1 MQMFQEEAQF
11 VKSLLQVKMAR
22 VSLAVMKSDRSAALL
37 LLGAAILGLVL
48 ANSPLGPW
56 LLDFKYTYVGFE
68 SLNLTLTVEHWVA
81 DLLLATFF
89 LVAGLELKYE
99 LSIGVLSR
107 FSTALVPVVAGI
119 GGIVFPALIYTAFNW
134 GTDYMIGWPIPTATD
149 IAFALGVLAIFG
161 RGLPKSARIFLLAL
175 AIFDDFFDVT
185 ATAEIYTDDVAIEWL
200 FAAALILAAHAIAER
215 LPKLPIVAIRFLSF
229 GLIWYAVYQSGV
241 HATIAGVALG
251 LIIPAS
257 RAHSLVGKI
266 QPWTNTVS
274 LPIFAFF
281 AVAIALPTFEREI
294 SSVFTGIALALPV
307 GKIVGITLFAIV
319 ANLIADKAAR
329 LSLHPLDFAA
339 VAGLAGIGF
348 TVSLLMTN
356 LAFESIPE
364 IKAEATLA
372 VIVGSLLSLAFG
384 AYLSQLRGRHYAKQ
398 RKDEVQ

>member
-1 MQMFQEEAQF
+1 
-11 VKSLLQVKMAR
+11 MAR
-22 VSLAVMKSDRSAALL
+22 VSLAIMKSDRSAALL

-56 LLDFKYTYVGFE
+56 LLDFKYTYVRFE
-68 SLNLTLTVEHWVA
+68 SLNLTLTIEHWVA

-99 LSIGVLSR
+99 LSMGVLSR
-107 FSTALVPVVAGI
+107 FSTALVPVVAGV
-119 GGIVFPALIYTAFNW
+119 GGIVVPALIYTAFNW

-161 RGLPKSARIFLLAL
+161 RGLPKSARVFLLAL
-175 AIFDDFFDVT
+175 AIFDDLVAISIIAIF
-185 ATAEIYTDDVAIEWL
+185 YTDDVAIEWL

-215 LPKLPIVAIRFLSF
+215 VPRLPIVAIRFLSF

-294 SSVFTGIALALPV
+294 SSVFTGIALALPI

-319 ANLIADKAAR
+319 ANLIADKTAR

-384 AYLSQLRGRHYAKQ
+384 AYLSQLRGKHYAKH
-398 RKDEVQ
+398 RKEEVQ

>member
-1 MQMFQEEAQF
+1 
-11 VKSLLQVKMAR
+11 
-22 VSLAVMKSDRSAALL
+22 MKSDRSAALL
-37 LLGAAILGLVL
+37 LLAAAILGLVL
-48 ANSPLGPW
+48 ANSPIGGA
-56 LLDFKYTYVGFE
+56 LLDLKHAYIGFE
-68 SLNLTLTVEHWVA
+68 SLNLTLTVEHWVS

-107 FSTALVPVVAGI
+107 LSTALVPVVAGV
-119 GGIVFPALIYTAFNW
+119 GGIAIPALIFSAFNW
-134 GTDYMIGWPIPTATD
+134 GTEYMIGWPIPTATD

-161 RGLPKSARIFLLAL
+161 RGLPKSARVFLLAL
-175 AIFDDFFDVT
+175 AIFDDLVAISIIAIF
-185 ATAEIYTDDVAIEWL
+185 YTDDVALEWL
-200 FAAALILAAHAIAER
+200 FAAALVLAAHAIAER
-215 LPKLPIVAIRFLSF
+215 IPKLPIVAIRFISF

-274 LPIFAFF
+274 LPVFAFF
-281 AVAIALPTFEREI
+281 AVAIALPTFEQQI

-307 GKIVGITLFAIV
+307 GKIVGITVFAV
-319 ANLIADKAAR
+319 MANLLADKAAR

-356 LAFESIPE
+356 LAFENIPE
-364 IKAEATLA
+364 IRAEATLA
-372 VIVGSLLSLAFG
+372 VIVGSLLSLALG
-384 AYLSQLRGRHYAKQ
+384 AYLSQLRGRYYGKILRRESQ
-398 RKDEVQ
+398 

>member
-1 MQMFQEEAQF
+1 
-11 VKSLLQVKMAR
+11 
-22 VSLAVMKSDRSAALL
+22 MKSDRSAALL
-37 LLGAAILGLVL
+37 LLAAAILGLVL
-48 ANSPLGPW
+48 ANSPIGGA
-56 LLDFKYTYVGFE
+56 LLDLKHASIGFE
-68 SLNLTLTVEHWVA
+68 SLNLTLTVEHWVS

-107 FSTALVPVVAGI
+107 LSTALVPVVAGV
-119 GGIVFPALIYTAFNW
+119 GGIAIPALIYSAFNW
-134 GTDYMIGWPIPTATD
+134 GTEYMIGWPIPTATD

-161 RGLPKSARIFLLAL
+161 RGLPKSARVFLLAL
-175 AIFDDFFDVT
+175 AIFDDLVAISIIAIF
-185 ATAEIYTDDVAIEWL
+185 YTDDVALEWL
-200 FAAALILAAHAIAER
+200 FAAALVLAAHAIAER
-215 LPKLPIVAIRFLSF
+215 IPKLPIVAIRFISF

-274 LPIFAFF
+274 LPVFAFF
-281 AVAIALPTFEREI
+281 AVAIALPTFEQQI

-307 GKIVGITLFAIV
+307 GKIVGITVFAV
-319 ANLIADKAAR
+319 MANLLADKAAR

-356 LAFESIPE
+356 LAFENIPE
-364 IKAEATLA
+364 IRAEATLA
-372 VIVGSLLSLAFG
+372 VIVGSLLSLTFG
-384 AYLSQLRGRHYAKQ
+384 AYLSQLRGRYYGKILKRQ
-398 RKDEVQ
+398 SQ

>member
-1 MQMFQEEAQF
+1 
-11 VKSLLQVKMAR
+11 
-22 VSLAVMKSDRSAALL
+22 MKSDRSAALL
-37 LLGAAILGLVL
+37 LLAAAILGLVL
-48 ANSPLGPW
+48 ANSPIGGA
-56 LLDFKYTYVGFE
+56 LLDLKHAYIGFE
-68 SLNLTLTVEHWVA
+68 SLNLTLTVEHWVS

-107 FSTALVPVVAGI
+107 LSTALVPVVAGV
-119 GGIVFPALIYTAFNW
+119 GGIAIPALIFSAFNW
-134 GTDYMIGWPIPTATD
+134 GTEYMIGWPIPTATD

-161 RGLPKSARIFLLAL
+161 RGLPKSARVFLLAL
-175 AIFDDFFDVT
+175 AIFDDLVAISIIAIF
-185 ATAEIYTDDVAIEWL
+185 YTDDVALEWL
-200 FAAALILAAHAIAER
+200 FAAALVLAAHAIAER
-215 LPKLPIVAIRFLSF
+215 IPKLPIVAIRFISF

-274 LPIFAFF
+274 LPVFAFF
-281 AVAIALPTFEREI
+281 AVAIALPTFEQQI

-307 GKIVGITLFAIV
+307 GKIVGITVFAV
-319 ANLIADKAAR
+319 MANLLADKAAR

-356 LAFESIPE
+356 LAFENIPE
-364 IKAEATLA
+364 IRAEATLA

-384 AYLSQLRGRHYAKQ
+384 AYLSQLRGRYYGKILKRESQ
-398 RKDEVQ
+398 